1 MNAYR
6 TVILTVIAAALASPL
21 ASAQNQTTN
30 DSVRMRFRA
39 MDTDN
44 DGVVTRAE
52 WRGSDQAF
60 REQDTNGDGVLSG
73 DEVQGRVGQAARSD
87 RQSRADLSARL
98 RAMDTD
104 NDGVVTRAEWRGTDQ
119 AFRDQDTNADGVLS
133 GDEGHVRAGETAATP
148 DRNRRGQM
156 IARFERADRNR

>member
-21 ASAQNQTTN
+21 ASAQSQTTN

-39 MDTDN
+39 MDTDS

-60 REQDTNGDGVLSG
+60 REQD
-73 DEVQGRVGQAARSD
+73 A
-87 RQSRADLSARL
+87 
-98 RAMDTD
+98 
-104 NDGVVTRAEWRGTDQ
+104 
-119 AFRDQDTNADGVLS
+119 NADGVLS
-133 GDEGHVRAGETAATP
+133 GDEVRVRAGETPAAP
-148 DRNRRGQM
+148 DRNRRGQF
-156 IARFERADRNR
+156 IARFER